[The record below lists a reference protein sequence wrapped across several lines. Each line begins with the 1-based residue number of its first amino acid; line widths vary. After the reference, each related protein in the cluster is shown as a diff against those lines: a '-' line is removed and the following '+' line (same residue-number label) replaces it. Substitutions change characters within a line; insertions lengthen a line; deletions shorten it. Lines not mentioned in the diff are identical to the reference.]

1 VDTATTTQPGTSAT
15 APAPVPAATAPSA
28 PTAPSRRAAVRAAL
42 RARDARLVVSAYA
55 ISAIGS
61 EVTVLAIPIAAAILL
76 GASPLQMG
84 LLTAAGTAP
93 YVGFA
98 LVVGAW
104 VDRLRRRR
112 PLMIA
117 ADLVAAAALLTVP
130 LAWALG
136 LLTVPQLIAVELVV
150 GVARVTFRPAFS
162 THLPDV
168 VPPVAVTSAYSRLRA
183 SEATATIAGPTL
195 GGSLVTLLSAP
206 VAVLLDALSFVLS
219 ALLVG
224 KVRTPER
231 VGFQPPPRRRL
242 AQEINEG
249 MSYLGRDRRLRAIA
263 GAAANVNFFGLMVF
277 ALLVVYLTRDH
288 DFTPLM
294 VAAVTVAGGLGALAG
309 ALVAPRVAERIG
321 RGRTIILGSAVFSF
335 GMIAFPAAHG
345 PRWLVLAI
353 LCVNEVVM
361 GVGIMLFDVTTGAF
375 YVTDIPAEIRGRV
388 SASMG
393 TISQGVKALG
403 ALAGGALATAY
414 GVRPALWAAALGATT
429 TVLWTVCSPLRST
442 E

>member
-1 VDTATTTQPGTSAT
+1 VDTDTTTAPPPTSRSST
-15 APAPVPAATAPSA
+15 SPPAAPD
-28 PTAPSRRAAVRAAL
+28 VRAAL
-42 RARDARLVVSAYA
+42 RTRDARLVFSAYA

-61 EVTVLAIPIAAAILL
+61 EVTVLAIPVAAAILL

-117 ADLVAAAALLTVP
+117 ADLLAATALLTVP

-136 LLTVPQLIAVELVV
+136 VLSVNQLIAVELVV
-150 GVARVTFRPAFS
+150 GVARVTFRPTFS

-168 VPPVAVTSAYSRLRA
+168 VPVHAITTASSRLRA
-183 SEATATIAGPTL
+183 TEAIAMLAGPTL
-195 GGSLVTLLSAP
+195 GGSLVQILTAP
-206 VAVLLDALSFVLS
+206 VAVLVDAVSFLVS

-224 KVRTPER
+224 RVRAPER
-231 VGFQPPPRRRL
+231 VGYVAPPRRRL
-242 AQEINEG
+242 MQEIGEG
-249 MSYLGRDRRLRAIA
+249 MSYLFRDRRLRAIA
-263 GAAANVNFFGLMVF
+263 GAAANVNFFGLMIF

-288 DFTPLM
+288 HFTPLM
-294 VAAVTVAGGLGALAG
+294 IAAVTVAGGIGSLIGAL
-309 ALVAPRVAERIG
+309 LAPRVAARIG
-321 RGRTIILGSAVFSF
+321 RGRTIIVGSAIFSL

-353 LCVNEVVM
+353 LCANEVVV
-361 GVGIMLFDVTTGAF
+361 GIGIMLFDVTTGAF
-375 YVTDIPAEIRGRV
+375 YVTEVPDSIRGRV
-388 SASMG
+388 NTSMS
-393 TISQGVKALG
+393 TVTQGVKALG
-403 ALAGGALATAY
+403 ALAGGAMGTAY
-414 GVRPALWAAALGATT
+414 GVRPALWVAALGATT
-429 TVLWTVCSPLRST
+429 TVLWTVFSPLRTT

>member
-1 VDTATTTQPGTSAT
+1 MATHTPDTTDTTDTTTAPDPRTH
-15 APAPVPAATAPSA
+15 PAPTG
-28 PTAPSRRAAVRAAL
+28 RAAARAAL
-42 RARDARLVVSAYA
+42 SARDARLVFSAYA

-61 EVTVLAIPIAAAILL
+61 EVTVLAIPVAAAILL

-130 LAWALG
+130 LAWALD
-136 LLTVPQLIAVELVV
+136 LLTVSQLIAVELVV
-150 GVARVTFRPAFS
+150 GTARVTFRPAFS
-162 THLPDV
+162 THLPEV
-168 VPPVAVTSAYSRLRA
+168 VPPVVLTQAYSRLRA

-195 GGSLVTLLSAP
+195 GGSLVTVLTAP
-206 VAVLLDALSFVLS
+206 VAVLADALSFLLS

-224 KVRTPER
+224 KVRAPER
-231 VGFQPPPRRRL
+231 VGYVAPMRRRL
-242 AQEINEG
+242 AHEIGEG
-249 MSYLGRDRRLRAIA
+249 MAYLVRDRRLRAIA

-294 VAAVTVAGGLGALAG
+294 IAAVTVAGGAGALIG

-321 RGRTIILGSAVFSF
+321 RGRTIIAGSAVFSF

-345 PRWLVLAI
+345 PRSLVLAV
-353 LCVNEVVM
+353 LCANEVVM

-375 YVTDIPAEIRGRV
+375 YVTEVPERIRGRV

-393 TISQGVKALG
+393 TVTQGVKALG
-403 ALAGGALATAY
+403 ALAGGGLATAY
-414 GVRPALWAAALGATT
+414 GVRPALWIAAVGATT
-429 TVLWTVCSPLRST
+429 TVLWTVLSPLRST